1 MALDA
6 VEIFP
11 RPEPHLL
18 CCRCPTRDRLRF
30 SFSVCFRGHVKQGD
44 GLLVLQTEGP
54 RVSILTHRTFSDE
67 NRF

>member
-1 MALDA
+1 MLWRYFLARNLICYVA
-6 VEIFP
+6 GV
-11 RPEPHLL
+11 
-18 CCRCPTRDRLRF
+18 RLETA
-30 SFSVCFRGHVKQGD
+30 SVFHFLCFRSHVKQGD